1 MIAKKTGVRGKS
13 IENVT
18 ARIGLDDFCSVT
30 GRKRERER
38 LHTEIPI
45 FQKETRR
52 RRRRRESLFI
62 APVLSRAGLN
72 YSAGT
77 RVGGSVREFPSDVFL
92 DDFIN

>member
-1 MIAKKTGVRGKS
+1 MKTLRPES
-13 IENVT
+13 S
-18 ARIGLDDFCSVT
+18 GLTIFAASLEE
-30 GRKRERER
+30 RERER